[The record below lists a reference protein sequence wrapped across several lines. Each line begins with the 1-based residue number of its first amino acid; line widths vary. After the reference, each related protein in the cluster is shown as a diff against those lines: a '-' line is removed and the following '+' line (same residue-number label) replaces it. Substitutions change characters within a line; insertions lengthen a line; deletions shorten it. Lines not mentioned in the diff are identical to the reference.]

1 MSIKVG
7 IISKIVLILEKDVL
21 SENLGGIALSIMN
34 NTQNRRYIF
43 VKNAIL
49 ISNRSVA
56 IIK

>member
-21 SENLGGIALSIMN
+21 LENLGEITLSVIH